1 MLDSLGTG
9 NTNGREAKVI
19 KKIFGRARLQ
29 CCWQNVKCR
38 KQNEVE
44 CGPKSI
50 VVTYAQTI

>member
-50 VVTYAQTI
+50 VVPYAQTI